1 MIYSTFAPILATDLN
16 LSPLAIGAI
25 LFSGIS
31 FIIMFGI
38 ASAKGG
44 FQELVDTTLKNDQ
57 LVRKSRE
64 SQNN

>member
-1 MIYSTFAPILATDLN
+1 MSPFFATDLN

-25 LFSGIS
+25 VISGTS

-44 FQELVDTTLKNDQ
+44 FQDLVKTTLENDKKNRAYQEQ
-57 LVRKSRE
+57 LKK
-64 SQNN
+64 